1 MAKYDVTIAEK
12 SRRVQKP
19 EIIIVIR
26 KITRGLLICDYKE
39 LGGGTLVARPYIMES
54 SLSWNI
60 VNMPEKIAI
69 CLNSGHM
76 ESLGPLR

>member
-19 EIIIVIR
+19 EIIILIR

-54 SLSWNI
+54 SLS
-60 VNMPEKIAI
+60 
-69 CLNSGHM
+69 
-76 ESLGPLR
+76 